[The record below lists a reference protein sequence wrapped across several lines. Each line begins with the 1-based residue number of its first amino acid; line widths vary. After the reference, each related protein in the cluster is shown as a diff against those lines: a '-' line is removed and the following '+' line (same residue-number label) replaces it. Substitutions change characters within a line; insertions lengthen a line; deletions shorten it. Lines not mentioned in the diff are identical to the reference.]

1 MRISF
6 GSLTLGL
13 HSVSSCMEARYP
25 QGIQSRWISRKL
37 PHHRPCSG
45 KPCQTGHSG
54 RFVWLNARRS
64 PVRCTAIR
72 LVGCASC
79 PHAARRQAHERDA
92 PSPGV
97 RIMEPAVLRSVVRSR
112 IRIGLSRSEFAGIR
126 SRLAIR
132 VHAHHLRAQR
142 FVSFCAAVIHTRRS
156 TNFTAS
162 EVTWSDKPREFRRFP
177 EKRHTGSTS
186 RADSHC
192 RAHV

>member
-1 MRISF
+1 MHR
-6 GSLTLGL
+6 
-13 HSVSSCMEARYP
+13 VSSVLAARYP
-25 QGIQSRWISRKL
+25 HGIQPRWIARKL
-37 PHHRPCSG
+37 SHHRPCSE

-64 PVRCTAIR
+64 PVRRTAIR

-79 PHAARRQAHERDA
+79 PHAARQQEHERDA
-92 PSPGV
+92 PFPGV
-97 RIMEPAVLRSVVRSR
+97 RIMTPAVLRSVVRSR

-162 EVTWSDKPREFRRFP
+162 AVTWFDKPREFRRFP

-186 RADSHC
+186 QADSHC
-192 RAHV
+192 RAHACRAASSPRTSR